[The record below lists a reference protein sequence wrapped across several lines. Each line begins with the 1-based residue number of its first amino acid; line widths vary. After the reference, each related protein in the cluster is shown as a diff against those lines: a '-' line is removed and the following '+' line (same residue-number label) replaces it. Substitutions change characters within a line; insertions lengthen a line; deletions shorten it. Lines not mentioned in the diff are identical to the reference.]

1 MPYVVLDNE
10 LNRTIVFQH
19 EATLKERYTTKGNLF
34 HRYEDKYG
42 NWGVSFNIQ
51 FLDFLKT
58 NKLIKEISNNVWKT
72 IDE

>member
-19 EATLKERYTTKGNLF
+19 EPTLKERYTTKGNLF

-42 NWGVSFNIQ
+42 NWGI
-51 FLDFLKT
+51 
-58 NKLIKEISNNVWKT
+58 
-72 IDE
+72 

>member
-19 EATLKERYTTKGNLF
+19 EPELKERYTTKGNLF
-34 HRYEDKYG
+34 HRWEDKYN
-42 NWGVSFNIQ
+42 NWGVSFNKQ